1 MLARCSH
8 EAPCWYFE
16 CPLNKQID
24 KNCAIIFSITSAH
37 SPSFAHTHTH
47 TQAHLPLALYQRRQ
61 SQVDGATDRLPYF
74 ALHSGVVCQACHAS
88 PNQLT
93 CEYIYATSGSFD
105 SHHAKSCPSRGE
117 ESTASAVAIP
127 CHYQALS
134 TNKSIKP
141 SRVLA
146 RPDPAPGQLLEGAA
160 AGERNKVNW
169 ALANDMVRA
178 SIGDRRPKQGMD
190 GRGSVASLEAD
201 EPGGFRHHS
210 VWLKPLGITQFLS
223 DCVSDMDTFVSL
235 FAKPGASP
243 LSKGASLDNR
253 EQRVVDA
260 VSTLLADVNKC
271 LNGKDDS
278 TAALRDAISEK
289 DSDKSTQGLFKAIDG
304 IQKYANSSALLALG
318 VVRRAD
324 FDKRQ
329 KEKGSQAVGEPSEWE
344 VKEEAMF
351 SKLPPFPAAVMAAA
365 ECVRAAVVAL
375 PPVEAAIAES
385 DDGRL
390 AREQADA
397 VLVPLVHALFV
408 QIFHRHLQPDEGC
421 PVRAHTVAQLWRRHG
436 GGFVEVSSM
445 SSKIIHVKYLARAT
459 TFHLITSTPTLT
471 MEERDDLLKYV
482 RYKAESTLT
491 TPYYKLADT
500 TNHMFKISAQA
511 ANKIKVIPLGKEGYG
526 VNGKEIWMPAVRTG
540 LHSARVSLAKL
551 FVGGIAKAVPADLFK
566 KFRCASFLGIPGA
579 QPYAVKEDISG
590 RGHDMGEF
598 FACQEGIPAL
608 AAEVTYHV
616 LTSLQH
622 HVDGKDELS
631 PSKAREWIIAC
642 DSFIRIIVW
651 IIYVVAGHA
660 CRGTEAMAFM
670 LRETQL
676 GGRSLFVFQ
685 DVIMLIEGYIK
696 QTTMTGKA
704 GEGAR
709 FLDPVTSAFLM
720 DFLALF
726 RTLYDN
732 VAKALYKEAD
742 GNALFV
748 EAGLP
753 YSHHAILSAIKEGF
767 ATFAGLKGVGVQ
779 EWRQAAETFVRD
791 DMGRFVEDE
800 FQLASLH
807 EHFHRMLATAKGE
820 AYVGARM
827 AHDMQVQRVILLR
840 VHVSPPLA
848 LVHNTY
854 ASFSFPSLH
863 LTTHRPTTQLVQPTQ
878 STATRAAA

>member
-1 MLARCSH
+1 L
-8 EAPCWYFE
+8 
-16 CPLNKQID
+16 L
-24 KNCAIIFSITSAH
+24 
-37 SPSFAHTHTH
+37 
-47 TQAHLPLALYQRRQ
+47 
-61 SQVDGATDRLPYF
+61 YF
-74 ALHSGVVCQACHAS
+74 AVHSGVVCQACYAS

-93 CEYIYATSGSFD
+93 CEYIYATSSSFD
-105 SHHAKSCPSRGE
+105 THHAKSCPSRE
-117 ESTASAVAIP
+117 EGSTAPAIAVP

-134 TNKSIKP
+134 TNNCIKP
-141 SRVLA
+141 SRVVA
-146 RPDPAPGQLLEGAA
+146 CPDTAPGQLLEGAA
-160 AGERNKVNW
+160 TAERNKANW
-169 ALANDMVRA
+169 KIANDMVRA
-178 SIGDRRPKQGMD
+178 SIGDRRPKQGVE

-210 VWLKPLGITQFLS
+210 VWLGPLGITQFLS
-223 DCVSDMDTFVSL
+223 DCVADMDTFVSL

-243 LSKGASLDNR
+243 LSKGANLGNR

-260 VSTLLADVNKC
+260 VSTWLADVNKR

-289 DSDKSTQGLFKAIDG
+289 DSDKSTQGLFKAIQG
-304 IQKYANSSALLALG
+304 IQKYADSSALLALAA
-318 VVRRAD
+318 VRRAD

-329 KEKGSQAVGEPSEWE
+329 KEKGSQALDEPSEWE
-344 VKEEAMF
+344 AKEEAMF
-351 SKLPPFPAAVMAAA
+351 SKLPAFPAAVMAAA

-375 PPVEAAIAES
+375 PPVEAAIAGS
-385 DDGRL
+385 DEGRL

-397 VLVPLVHALFV
+397 ILVPLVHALFAQV
-408 QIFHRHLQPDEGC
+408 FHRHLQPDECC
-421 PVRAHTVAQLWRRHG
+421 PVRAHTVAQLWRTHG
-436 GGFVEVSSM
+436 GGFVDVSHM
-445 SSKIIHVKYLARAT
+445 SSKIIHLKYLARAT

-471 MEERDDLLKYV
+471 MEQRDGLLKYV
-482 RYKAESTLT
+482 RCRAEGTLT

-500 TNHMFKISAQA
+500 TNHMFKLSAQA
-511 ANKIKVIPLGKEGYG
+511 ANKIKVIPHGKEAYG
-526 VNGKEIWMPAVRTG
+526 VNDKVVSMDAVRTG
-540 LHSARVSLAKL
+540 LRSARASLAEL
-551 FVGGIAKAVPADLFK
+551 FVRHIATAVPAHLLK
-566 KFRCASFLGIPGA
+566 QFRCASILGIPGA

-622 HVDGKDELS
+622 HVNGKDELS
-631 PSKAREWIIAC
+631 PSKARAWIIAC
-642 DSFIRIIVW
+642 DRFIRIIVW

-660 CRGTEAMAFM
+660 CRGAEAMAFM

-685 DVIMLIEGYIK
+685 DVIMLIEDYIK

-732 VAKALYKEAD
+732 VAKALYKQAD

-748 EAGLP
+748 EAGRP

-767 ATFAGLKGVGVQ
+767 ATFAGLKGVGVH

-791 DMGRFVEDE
+791 DMGPFVEDE
-800 FQLASLH
+800 FQLAWLH
-807 EHFHRMLATAKGE
+807 EQFHKILVTAKGE

-840 VHVSPPLA
+840 VHVHSPLA
-848 LVHNTY
+848 LVHNTN
-854 ASFSFPSLH
+854 AFFSSPSLH
-863 LTTHRPTTQLVQPTQ
+863 LTTHRPTTQLVQPTR
-878 STATRAAA
+878 STATRVAALATRTTA